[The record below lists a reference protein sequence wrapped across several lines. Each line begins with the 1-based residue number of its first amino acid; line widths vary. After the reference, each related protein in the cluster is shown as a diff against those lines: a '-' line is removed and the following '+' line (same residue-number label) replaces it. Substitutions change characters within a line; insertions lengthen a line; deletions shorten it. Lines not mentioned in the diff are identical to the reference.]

1 MQDRLPSRRLDH
13 ACKALEAVA
22 RGGPIS
28 LANIAHRTGLS
39 PEAASEAMEPMRM
52 QGWLRESGR
61 TASSTHRDSP
71 GYEIVPEAASI
82 AVVDLGGTNVRAA
95 ISDLTGR
102 LPSQVRE
109 STDHRGGIHAV
120 RQVAR
125 LCRSA
130 AEQEGIPFQQVR
142 VAAVGVPGV
151 PERATGRVRMAPNI
165 HGLDAFDVRAVLQDA
180 LGVEAI
186 LENDVNVAL
195 LGERWAGGSQGI
207 DDLVYVKVGTGI
219 GAGILCNGA
228 LVRGFKGA
236 GGQISAMPIGADPE
250 EAESLRAGALER
262 VTAGAGIRARYR
274 SLSGQHADV
283 AAIFDRAADG
293 DAAAS
298 TALDEASAH
307 LARALAAT
315 CAMIDPEKIIL
326 GGSIG
331 CRAEIIDRVT
341 ALLARI
347 HPAPAPVAAETP
359 DFEAA
364 LLGCAWLGL
373 QHLAA
378 SLLEDDRPGPE
389 ASGSDPG

>member
-130 AEQEGIPFQQVR
+130 AEQEGIPFQQR
-142 VAAVGVPGV
+142 SRRGGR
-151 PERATGRVRMAPNI
+151 RARRTRTRDRFACGWHRIFTGWMHSTCARGP
-165 HGLDAFDVRAVLQDA
+165 
-180 LGVEAI
+180 
-186 LENDVNVAL
+186 
-195 LGERWAGGSQGI
+195 AG
-207 DDLVYVKVGTGI
+207 
-219 GAGILCNGA
+219 
-228 LVRGFKGA
+228 
-236 GGQISAMPIGADPE
+236 
-250 EAESLRAGALER
+250 RAG
-262 VTAGAGIRARYR
+262 
-274 SLSGQHADV
+274 
-283 AAIFDRAADG
+283 
-293 DAAAS
+293 
-298 TALDEASAH
+298 
-307 LARALAAT
+307 
-315 CAMIDPEKIIL
+315 C
-326 GGSIG
+326 
-331 CRAEIIDRVT
+331 
-341 ALLARI
+341 
-347 HPAPAPVAAETP
+347 
-359 DFEAA
+359 
-364 LLGCAWLGL
+364 
-373 QHLAA
+373 
-378 SLLEDDRPGPE
+378 
-389 ASGSDPG
+389 

>member
-1 MQDRLPSRRLDH
+1 MQDRLPSRRLDSVS
-13 ACKALEAVA
+13 AALEVVA
-22 RGGPIS
+22 RSSPIS
-28 LANIAHRTGLS
+28 LADIARQSGLA
-39 PEAASEAMEPMRM
+39 PEATRESLEPMLVH
-52 QGWLRESGR
+52 GWIRECTGTSSGN
-61 TASSTHRDSP
+61 HRGSP
-71 GYEIVPEAASI
+71 FYEIVPEAASI

-95 ISDLTGR
+95 ISDLAGR
-102 LPSQVRE
+102 FPSQVRE
-109 STDHRGGIHAV
+109 TTDHRGGIHAV
-120 RQVAR
+120 KQVAR

-130 AEQEGIPFQQVR
+130 AKREGISFQQVR

-151 PERATGRVRMAPNI
+151 PDRGTGRVRMAPNI
-165 HGLDAFDVRAVLQDA
+165 HGLDEFDVRAALQEL
-180 LGVEAI
+180 LGVEAL

-195 LGERWAGGSQGI
+195 LGERWAGGSQSVN
-207 DDLVYVKVGTGI
+207 DLVHVKVGTGI
-219 GAGILCNGA
+219 GAGILCNGT
-228 LVRGFKGA
+228 LVRGFNGA

-274 SLSGQHADV
+274 TLSGRHADV
-283 AAIFDRAADG
+283 ATIFDRAADG
-293 DAAAS
+293 DAAAKR
-298 TALDEASAH
+298 ALDEASGH

-331 CRAEIIDRVT
+331 CRAEIICRVET
-341 ALLARI
+341 ILARI

-364 LLGCAWLGL
+364 LLGCAYLGL

-378 SLLEDDRPGPE
+378 SLLQEDHARPD
-389 ASGSDPG
+389 AA

>member
-1 MQDRLPSRRLDH
+1 MQDRLPSLRRDDI
-13 ACKALEAVA
+13 CRVLEAVA
-22 RGGPIS
+22 RNGPLSVADIARQAG
-28 LANIAHRTGLS
+28 LA
-39 PEAASEAMEPMRM
+39 PAAARETLAAMRNH
-52 QGWLRESGR
+52 GWIRESGR
-61 TASSTHRDSP
+61 TASGVNRGRPDHVL
-71 GYEIVPEAASI
+71 VPEAAAI

-95 ISDLTGR
+95 ISDLAGHF
-102 LPSQVRE
+102 PSQVRE

-125 LCRSA
+125 LCRRA
-130 AEQEGIPFQQVR
+130 AEHAGIPFRRVR

-165 HGLDAFDVRAVLQDA
+165 HGLDAFDVPAALQES
-180 LGVEAI
+180 LGIDAI

-195 LGERWAGGSQGI
+195 LGERWAGGSQAI

-219 GAGILCNGA
+219 GAGVLCNGA
-228 LVRGFKGA
+228 LVRGCKGA

-274 SLSGQHADV
+274 ALSGRTAEV

-293 DAAAS
+293 DAAAAR
-298 TALDEASAH
+298 ALDEASGH

-341 ALLARI
+341 ATLARI

-359 DFEAA
+359 DFESA
-364 LLGCAWLGL
+364 LLGCAFLGI

-378 SLLEDDRPGPE
+378 SLLQQDRTVPGVSE
-389 ASGSDPG
+389 SG